1 MAYIGKEPTTG
12 NFIYAD
18 DITTSATNTYNILV
32 GGVAFSP
39 ESANH
44 LIVSL
49 NGVIQKANTSFS
61 VSGSQI
67 TFIPSSG
74 TLSSSDSIDFILI
87 LGSVNDVGVAT
98 TVSDSAITKNK
109 LNLISDSSSAGL
121 TVKGDGSSEN
131 GTLQLN
137 CSQNSHGVKISSP
150 AHSAGQSYELILP
163 TGNVTADKVL
173 KVASVSGSGTTG
185 IGQLSFGDAG
195 GGLEMLDMWY
205 TTSNQDITS
214 DTGTVATNW
223 ARVVETGF
231 GQIGSGMTHSS
242 GIFTFPA
249 TGYYLVVF
257 NGQFYTSL
265 NSGENRSIEAQLEY
279 TTNNA
284 SYGSTSTGRTNT
296 SNTGASTYAGA
307 YTEFV
312 FDITD
317 VSNQKV
323 RTKVYGNQGFK
334 VIGATSDRVYTSIRF
349 MKLANT

>member
-18 DITTSATNTYNILV
+18 DITTSSTNTYNILV

-98 TVSDSAITKNK
+98 TVSDSAITKSK

-131 GTLQLN
+131 GTIQLN

-163 TGNVTADKVL
+163 TGNVTADKFL

-185 IGQLSFGDAG
+185 IGQLSFADAG
-195 GGLEMLDMWY
+195 G
-205 TTSNQDITS
+205 I
-214 DTGTVATNW
+214 TVADQWRLTADTN
-223 ARVVETGF
+223 AGTNDVVSSNWERNDSTGF
-231 GQIGSGMTHSS
+231 GYITGISESS
-242 GIFTFPA
+242 GIFSFPS
-249 TGYYLVVF
+249 TGYYLLLLCPRFRLYQGDYMYCDIQVTTNNSAYTSVSRAESVNLTTNSEEGF
-257 NGQFYTSL
+257 PGNAEYIVDVTDTSNVKVRLLTGSVNSNSRLRGSTSL
-265 NSGENRSIEAQLEY
+265 NL
-279 TTNNA
+279 
-284 SYGSTSTGRTNT
+284 TSFT
-296 SNTGASTYAGA
+296 
-307 YTEFV
+307 F
-312 FDITD
+312 
-317 VSNQKV
+317 
-323 RTKVYGNQGFK
+323 
-334 VIGATSDRVYTSIRF
+334 IR
-349 MKLANT
+349 LANT

>member
-18 DITTSATNTYNILV
+18 DITTSSTNTYNILV

-49 NGVIQKANTSFS
+49 NGVIQKANSSFS

-109 LNLISDSSSAGL
+109 LNLISTSGSPGL
-121 TVKGDGSSEN
+121 EVKGDGSSEN
-131 GTLQLN
+131 GTIQLN

-195 GGLEMLDMWY
+195 STFSPNWY
-205 TTSNQDITS
+205 AYQSS
-214 DTGTVATNW
+214 DQTLA
-223 ARVVETGF
+223 
-231 GQIGSGMTHSS
+231 
-242 GIFTFPA
+242 
-249 TGYYLVVF
+249 
-257 NGQFYTSL
+257 
-265 NSGENRSIEAQLEY
+265 
-279 TTNNA
+279 
-284 SYGSTSTGRTNT
+284 TSTTTRLTLDTEGFDSDNGFTNT
-296 SNTGASTYAGA
+296 SGNYNYTIPSGEGGKYVFYYQVRKSNFTGNRFVVELKKNNSHFHVSESNGGSDAYDTVGAFFLATVSAGDVFHINVFHNDSGNRDLHAGDGRTYFG
-307 YTEFV
+307 
-312 FDITD
+312 
-317 VSNQKV
+317 
-323 RTKVYGNQGFK
+323 GFK
-334 VIGATSDRVYTSIRF
+334 LI
-349 MKLANT
+349 

>member
-1 MAYIGKEPTTG
+1 MAYIGKNPTTG
-12 NFIYAD
+12 SFLYAD
-18 DITTSATNTYNILV
+18 DITTSSTNTYNILV

-44 LIVSL
+44 CIVSL

-61 VSGSQI
+61 ISGSQI
-67 TFIPSSG
+67 TFLPSSG

-98 TVSDSAITKNK
+98 TVTDSAITKGK

-131 GTLQLN
+131 GTIQLN

-195 GGLEMLDMWY
+195 GTNTPAFLAYANADQTGISANTNTKLTNFGAEVFDTDNTFSSSRFTPGVVGKYFVYATVYGTQDNSSRAFLY
-205 TTSNQDITS
+205 VYVNGSNYQTSAHLAGGSQAFPQQVTAIVDVTSTS
-214 DTGTVATNW
+214 DYIEFYFNQTGVTAT
-223 ARVVETGF
+223 AA
-231 GQIGSGMTHSS
+231 SS
-242 GIFTFPA
+242 GVQVKC
-249 TGYYLVVF
+249 G
-257 NGQFYTSL
+257 
-265 NSGENRSIEAQLEY
+265 
-279 TTNNA
+279 
-284 SYGSTSTGRTNT
+284 
-296 SNTGASTYAGA
+296 
-307 YTEFV
+307 
-312 FDITD
+312 
-317 VSNQKV
+317 
-323 RTKVYGNQGFK
+323 GFK
-334 VIGATSDRVYTSIRF
+334 IIT
-349 MKLANT
+349 